1 MKTENGWPVRLLNI
15 LLLLGSSVLALLI
28 VEISLSI
35 GHRRHSGTVQEMP
48 GEPVQSTVLFQY
60 DPIAGWDGI
69 PSIQRQVRGVTFT
82 HNSMGLRGPEI
93 SAEKGVGTT
102 RVLVLGDS
110 QAYGNELPDDQT
122 ISSHVSAGGGSL
134 EGINLGISGYGIDQ
148 SLLRFV
154 ARGLPLKP
162 DYAAFVLFPEN
173 DLAEITSA
181 NNWGAEKP
189 VFRPEAARL
198 CLYNSP
204 PARVAGWP
212 NNSIVH
218 PRNQLLGF
226 IQALLPN
233 LSSFATSREW
243 RPAILAWLQGWP
255 SMHLQGLY
263 ASVKKHILCIRPG
276 RPSVTSSPTQV
287 DLALEIFQLFK
298 MIADDYEVKL
308 LVLIKPAQ
316 ADYTRHEHVNPPPL
330 ISLISGLRQKGIEV
344 IDLAPRLREKN
355 LSESQLFISGYHLSG
370 RGNQEIA
377 EAIREWI
384 EKHRR
389 SLDG

>member
-1 MKTENGWPVRLLNI
+1 MKTENGWPVRFLNI
-15 LLLLGSSVLALLI
+15 LLVLGSPVLALFI
-28 VEISLSI
+28 VEISLGI
-35 GHRRHSGTVQEMP
+35 VHRQHSGTVQEMP

-69 PSIQRQVRGVTFT
+69 PSIRRQVRSVTFT
-82 HNSMGLRGPEI
+82 HNSMGLRGPEL
-93 SAEKGVGTT
+93 SAEKGIGTT

-189 VFRPEAARL
+189 VFRPEAEQL

-226 IQALLPN
+226 VEALLPN
-233 LSSFATSREW
+233 LSSFAASREW
-243 RPAILAWLQGWP
+243 RPAILAWLQRWP
-255 SMHLQGLY
+255 SMHQQALY
-263 ASVKKHILCIRPG
+263 ASVKKHIPCIRPG
-276 RPSVTSSPTQV
+276 RPSVASSPPQV
-287 DLALEIFQLFK
+287 DLALEIFQLLK
-298 MIADDYEVKL
+298 TIADDYGVKL
-308 LVLIKPAQ
+308 LVLIKPVQ
-316 ADYTRHEHVNPPPL
+316 TDYRRPEHVNPPPL
-330 ISLISGLRQKGIEV
+330 ISLMSGLQQRGIEV

-370 RGNQEIA
+370 RGNREIA
-377 EAIREWI
+377 ESIRGWI
-384 EKHRR
+384 EEHRR
-389 SLDG
+389 GLKS